1 MKGMH
6 RWSAAV
12 LAALRVLLVAGPA
25 AARPVH
31 PSAPV
36 TDFLVPTGG
45 ARPYGITAGP
55 DGALWFTEED
65 ADLIGRITTDGGYT
79 EYGTGTC
86 CFPTEITSA
95 GGFLWF
101 TMEQG
106 PSIVKMDTQR
116 FVHTINYPDS
126 SELAYAIATG

>member
-12 LAALRVLLVAGPA
+12 LAVLGVLMVAGPA

-36 TDFLVPTGG
+36 TEFFVPTGG

-55 DGALWFTEED
+55 DGNIWFAENGAT
-65 ADLIGRITTDGGYT
+65 ANKIGY
-79 EYGTGTC
+79 
-86 CFPTEITSA
+86 
-95 GGFLWF
+95 
-101 TMEQG
+101 
-106 PSIVKMDTQR
+106 IV
-116 FVHTINYPDS
+116 P
-126 SELAYAIATG
+126 